1 MPNTGYYTAS
11 AITQIW
17 TSGPYSGSE
26 VTKSISLP
34 DNSLTGSTISY
45 KIAFISGSD
54 IPSGSAGHDENA
66 VNEIS
71 DCGPYYFTRTG
82 YDDTICLTGECITPI
97 LTSVGLSSSCT
108 SNYDFKYNVRYN
120 SGSSSALFTK
130 IEYSTTDNFSSNV
143 ASSDYL
149 DNSSPSIPPIN
160 ISNLPQPPISG
171 ETYVYFRAFNS
182 CSNAPFPHTSSYSN
196 TLSAS
201 CLIFTP
207 PTTKVTI
214 FNQGTTALNINSS
227 ILRISGSTG
236 IQLIQGVTTISL
248 TNQGKTTLVFNLNET
263 ISIRLGQDIKTW
275 INPWTEASGDPSP
288 FTYDTTKLYSY
299 RLFNISGSQS
309 QTYGNSIYKT
319 ISVNTKVPNNFVTT
333 KNKILQ
339 TCSNF
344 STNPLL
350 KIFVPVG
357 TYQTSFQTV
366 FPSNGVAFSTNTRL
380 LEFQRTE
387 DCKIEIN
394 RGTWQDNVEIQYT
407 ITPYQIQ
414 QYERL
419 SYAYLGCSTTTS
431 TCVLSGT
438 LITLADG
445 STTQI
450 DNLHE
455 GYRVLSPSIHTLPTN
470 NDFDLSNWAANMLKL
485 TKGTAVVTGNKR
497 FQVSEVYSINN
508 GMLVTTSTHQH
519 LFKQN
524 ETWTVKT
531 TPYLMV
537 GDYLSDR
544 NGEEILIKSI
554 EILTGEFTVFDL
566 DVEEN
571 DLYIANGILTH
582 NIKIA
587 TRE

>member
-54 IPSGSAGHDENA
+54 IPSGSAGHDSNA

-82 YDDTICLTGECITPI
+82 YDTTICPTGECITPI
-97 LTSVGLSSSCT
+97 LTSIALSSSCT
-108 SNYDFKYNVRYN
+108 SNYDFKYNVKYN

-130 IEYSTTDNFSSNV
+130 FQYSTTADFSSNV
-143 ASSDYL
+143 ATSSYL

-182 CSNAPFPHTSSYSN
+182 CSNAPFPHTSSYSDI
-196 TLSAS
+196 LKFS
-201 CLIFTP
+201 CLVVTP
-207 PTTKVTI
+207 PVTKVTI
-214 FNQGTTALNINSS
+214 NNKGTTALNMKSS
-227 ILRISGSTG
+227 VTRILQSDG
-236 IQLIQGVTTISL
+236 TTYNLGDTIYQIP
-248 TNQGKTTLVFNLNET
+248 NQGTVTFVFKLGET
-263 ISIRLGQDIKTW
+263 ISILLGQLSKTW
-275 INPWTEASGDPSP
+275 ITPWTVATGEPS
-288 FTYDTTKLYSY
+288 FFNYDMKSSTNLNSY

-309 QTYGNSIYKT
+309 QIYGNSIYKT
-319 ISVNTKVPNNFVTT
+319 ITVNTKIPNINVTPV
-333 KNKILQ
+333 KNQSCENYLD
-339 TCSNF
+339 
-344 STNPLL
+344 NPYSL
-350 KIFVPVG
+350 IFQPVG
-357 TYQTSFQTV
+357 TYNPTFQTV
-366 FPSNGVAFSTNTRL
+366 FPSNALAFSNNFL
-380 LEFQRTE
+380 LSSVRRSE
-387 DCKIEIN
+387 DCKIDIN
-394 RGTWQDNVEIQYT
+394 RGTWSDDVEIQYT
-407 ITPYQIQ
+407 ITPYLTQ
-414 QYERL
+414 
-419 SYAYLGCSTTTS
+419 SYQRFTPIEMNCSRST

-455 GYRVLSPSIHTLPTN
+455 GYRVLSPSILTLPFN
-470 NDFDLSNWAANMLKL
+470 NDFDIFNWAVNELIL
-485 TKGTAVVTGNKR
+485 TKGTAVITKNKR
-497 FQVSEVYSINN
+497 YQVSEVYSINN
-508 GMLVTTSTHQH
+508 GMLVTTSTHNH

-524 ETWTVKT
+524 DTWNIKT
-531 TPYLMV
+531 TSYLMV
-537 GDYLSDR
+537 GDYLSDK
-544 NGEEILIKSI
+544 NGKEILIESI
-554 EILTGEFTVFDL
+554 EIFTGEFTVFDL

-571 DLYIANGILTH
+571 DLYIANDILTH
-582 NIKIA
+582 NKFI
-587 TRE
+587 TTV